1 MSGRLGWIKSMISGW
16 VGNVKSFLKSL
27 FKIGSPSR
35 WMRDEIGQW
44 LPPGIGEGI
53 EAATPDLLKTI
64 RASMD
69 KVKNAYTLA
78 APMKLSPQVYSSQF
92 TNAEVAAASTYGLGD
107 DLANAILPILRS
119 IGGAKNAEI
128 HIDNYLSPG
137 TAQLGESIVKLNDI
151 YGKRLGK

>member
-1 MSGRLGWIKSMISGW
+1 MDKEHDIRLGGERQVVPQKPVQDRVS
-16 VGNVKSFLKSL
+16 VKVDARRNRSVAAAWYRRGYRSCNA
-27 FKIGSPSR
+27 GSAKDDQGEHGQGKKRIHTCCS
-35 WMRDEIGQW
+35 DEAV
-44 LPPGIGEGI
+44 LH
-53 EAATPDLLKTI
+53 K
-64 RASMD
+64 
-69 KVKNAYTLA
+69 
-78 APMKLSPQVYSSQF
+78 VYSSQF